1 MPHPQARL
9 LALPPSLK
17 LRRTAAALAEAGR
30 AQGSSGLALALAALC
45 FVTSPAAQ
53 ATQSAQEVAAALQR
67 KYDRIKDFST
77 DFVHTHEGGVLK
89 RKREERGTLLV
100 KKPGK
105 MRWNYKSPDEKVFV
119 SDGVRLIQYF
129 PEENRALVS
138 GVPDDDQAAVLFL
151 AGRGSLTRDFT
162 ASFGPGGAAGS
173 WRLRLEPKQPQ
184 PEYDWLEIT
193 AARDTFLLQS
203 LTVAEKQGSR
213 STFVF
218 SNFKE
223 NPGLADKTFA
233 FSIPRGAEITNAGPI
248 KR

>member
-1 MPHPQARL
+1 ML
-9 LALPPSLK
+9 LSVVLK
-17 LRRTAAALAEAGR
+17 LMLLTLATPG
-30 AQGSSGLALALAALC
+30 
-45 FVTSPAAQ
+45 AAQ
-53 ATQSAQEVAAALQR
+53 TTPSAQEVAASLQR
-67 KYDRIKDFST
+67 KYDTIKDFST

-162 ASFGPGGAAGS
+162 VTFGPGAAAGS

-193 AARDTFLLQS
+193 AARETFLLQS
-203 LTVAEKQGSR
+203 LAVAEKQGSR

-218 SNFKE
+218 TNFKE